1 MKAGVLARLL
11 AAAPADYDVVLS
23 ESGFMFPMSDD
34 EELDIRE
41 DCAAVVLWGG
51 VRFELRP

>member
-23 ESGFMFPMSDD
+23 ESGFVFPMSDD
-34 EELDIRE
+34 GLEVDE
-41 DCAAVVLWGG
+41 DRAAVVLSG
-51 VRFELRP
+51 